1 MRHLGF
7 MEKKKKSPTERLH
20 DDYRQQLDESKK
32 AQEIF
37 EDDDVRRI
45 HTTHDDGC

>member
-1 MRHLGF
+1 MLSLF
-7 MEKKKKSPTERLH
+7 PMSNTKSAVERLH
-20 DDYRQQLDESKK
+20 DDYRRQLDESKK